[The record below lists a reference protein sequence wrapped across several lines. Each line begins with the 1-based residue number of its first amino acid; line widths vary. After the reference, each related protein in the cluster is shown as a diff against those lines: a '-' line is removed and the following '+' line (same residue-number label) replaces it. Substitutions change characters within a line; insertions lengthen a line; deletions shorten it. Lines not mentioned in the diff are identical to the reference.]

1 VLAVMVGLSFITF
14 TRNSANKI
22 GALLEHVKDKVDEII
37 VIDGYSTDETVEIAK
52 SYGAKVYLRKPRGY
66 VEPDRMFALKK
77 VANSWVLY
85 LDDDERLCRR
95 LKNDI
100 RELIEFGENHEIS
113 AFSITRV
120 NLNKNMRPILG
131 PFYPDTQ
138 IRIYRK
144 DKVIYRGLIHELP
157 EVVGKKCQLP
167 EEYFIIHLPMN
178 QEYWYKKFA
187 HYVYIH
193 KKQCYSSG
201 LTRSSKF
208 RGALWTLMPFS
219 IIPYYFF
226 LLSACLI
233 RKKPINTPAI
243 FHSFRRA
250 LYEGTLSTLMKMRTK
265 KEKELARVISKYG
278 LIQLLKLDQD

>member
-1 VLAVMVGLSFITF
+1 MAGLSFITF

-22 GALLEHVKDKVDEII
+22 GALLEHVKDIVDEII

-144 DKVIYRGLIHELP
+144 DKVIYRGLMHELP
-157 EVVGKKCQLP
+157 EVIGKKCQLP

-187 HYVYIH
+187 HYVY
-193 KKQCYSSG
+193 
-201 LTRSSKF
+201 
-208 RGALWTLMPFS
+208 
-219 IIPYYFF
+219 
-226 LLSACLI
+226 
-233 RKKPINTPAI
+233 
-243 FHSFRRA
+243 
-250 LYEGTLSTLMKMRTK
+250 
-265 KEKELARVISKYG
+265 
-278 LIQLLKLDQD
+278 